1 LAEEFLQDA
10 KTNLENKSLRTSISR
25 SYYSVYHACVALFE
39 HYGYRAQNFLSRS
52 GRPAKKW
59 EHGIIAKKS
68 YNELVVRHKILDVQ
82 NIWWINWLYRDRINA
97 DYRYD
102 ISITEKTAKEAYQR
116 ACAVYNNIKEAMLF
130 ALYSSTTIVRLKSAL
145 PSTRQTTMK

>member
-39 HYGYRAQNFLSRS
+39 HYGYRAHNFFSRS

-59 EHGIIAKKS
+59 EHGIIAKRS
-68 YNELVVRHKILDVQ
+68 YSELVVRHKILDAQDVRFAHRRLRLTV
-82 NIWWINWLYRDRINA
+82 WWINWLYRDRINA

-102 ISITEKTAKEAYQR
+102 VSITERMAKKSLKR
-116 ACAVYNNIKEAMLF
+116 ACAVYKNIKEAM
-130 ALYSSTTIVRLKSAL
+130 K
-145 PSTRQTTMK
+145 

>member
-39 HYGYRAQNFLSRS
+39 HYGYRAHNFFSRS

-59 EHGIIAKKS
+59 EHGIIAKRS
-68 YNELVVRHKILDVQ
+68 YSELVVRHKILDAQDV
-82 NIWWINWLYRDRINA
+82 WWINWLYRDRINA

-102 ISITEKTAKEAYQR
+102 VSITERMAKKSLKR
-116 ACAVYNNIKEAMLF
+116 ACAVYKNIKEAM
-130 ALYSSTTIVRLKSAL
+130 K
-145 PSTRQTTMK
+145 

>member
-1 LAEEFLQDA
+1 MAEEFLQDA
-10 KTNLENKSLRTSISR
+10 KINLENKSLRTSISR

-39 HYGYRAQNFLSRS
+39 HYGYRAQNFLGRS

-68 YNELVVRHKILDVQ
+68 YNELVMRHKILDAQDVRFAHRRLRLTV
-82 NIWWINWLYRDRINA
+82 WRINWLYRDRT

-102 ISITEKTAKEAYQR
+102 VPITERMAEESLKR
-116 ACAVYNNIKEAMLF
+116 ACTVYNNIKEAM
-130 ALYSSTTIVRLKSAL
+130 K
-145 PSTRQTTMK
+145 

>member
-39 HYGYRAQNFLSRS
+39 HYSYRAHNFLSRS
-52 GRPAKKW
+52 GIPAKKW
-59 EHGIIAKKS
+59 EHGIIMKKS
-68 YNELVVRHKILDVQ
+68 YDELVIRHKILDAQDV
-82 NIWWINWLYRDRINA
+82 WWINWLYRDRINA

-102 ISITEKTAKEAYQR
+102 VSITERMAKESFKR
-116 ACAVYNNIKEAMLF
+116 ACAVYKNIKEAM
-130 ALYSSTTIVRLKSAL
+130 K
-145 PSTRQTTMK
+145 

>member
-1 LAEEFLQDA
+1 MAITEVFQINRIDLAEEFLEDA
-10 KTNLENKSLRTSISR
+10 KTNLKNKSLRTSVSR

-39 HYGYRAQNFLSRS
+39 HYGYKAHNFLSRS

-68 YNELVVRHKILDVQ
+68 YNELVVRHKILDTQDV
-82 NIWWINWLYRDRINA
+82 WWINRLYRDRIKA

-102 ISITEKTAKEAYQR
+102 HKPKALVNEVNIPMTEKMAEEAYKM
-116 ACAVYNNIKEAMLF
+116 AFAVYNKIRGLIK
-130 ALYSSTTIVRLKSAL
+130 
-145 PSTRQTTMK
+145 